1 MASRIQPDFDL
12 GTAVAS
18 DDMHA
23 SFVPASFD
31 DYLVCAKMR
40 HTGARPDT
48 KSKAHSDYDW
58 PM

>member
-1 MASRIQPDFDL
+1 MDSQTDFDL

-18 DDMHA
+18 DDMTA
-23 SFVPASFD
+23 SYVPACFD
-31 DYLVCAKMR
+31 DYLVRKKMS

>member
-1 MASRIQPDFDL
+1 MDIQPEFDL
-12 GTAVAS
+12 DTPCTS
-18 DDMHA
+18 DDLHA
-23 SFVPASFD
+23 SYIPASFD
-31 DYLVCAKMR
+31 DYLVRKKMS